1 MFDLTPRDRLRYLR
15 MGKQSLLR
23 IPLEALNSESNWIVW
38 TVLGIALCLLL
49 LSTSVT
55 AQDTPRELRKIARN
69 PFADVLKVPVEE
81 DVTFTAGP
89 FNRNA
94 NSLQL
99 QPVIP
104 LQMTNGLLLISR
116 ILATTVV
123 YQPDLGQKSGGSTGW
138 GDINSTFFFTPAHV
152 KKVIWGMGPSL
163 LIPTATETELGA
175 GKWGIGPSGV
185 VLVEPAWGSASMLVR
200 NIWSIAGDSKR
211 QHVNQMEFD
220 LSFSYNLPNGW
231 YLTSG
236 PSIAA
241 DWTQQTGERWLVPF
255 GGGAGRSLN
264 IGKQALDWNLT
275 LYRNAIRP
283 ASQASPKWQL
293 NLQFTLLY
301 PKQARPA
308 AR

>member
-1 MFDLTPRDRLRYLR
+1 MR
-15 MGKQSLLR
+15 M
-23 IPLEALNSESNWIVW
+23 
-38 TVLGIALCLLL
+38 TV
-49 LSTSVT
+49 
-55 AQDTPRELRKIARN
+55 
-69 PFADVLKVPVEE
+69 
-81 DVTFTAGP
+81 

-104 LQMTNGLLLISR
+104 LQMTNGWLLISR

-123 YQPDLGQKSGGSTGW
+123 YQPDLGQKSGGTTGL
-138 GDINSTFFFTPAHV
+138 GDINSTFFLTPAHV
-152 KKVIWGMGPSL
+152 RKVIWGTGPSL
-163 LIPTATETELGA
+163 LIPTATDSAIGA

-185 VLVEPAWGSASMLVR
+185 VLAEPAWGSAGVLVQ

-211 QHVNQMEFD
+211 STVNQMQFN
-220 LSFSYNLPNGW
+220 LSFSYNLPSGW

-264 IGKQALDWNLT
+264 IRKQAVDWNLT

-283 ASQASPKWQL
+283 ASQISPKWQL
-293 NLQFTLLY
+293 SLQFTLLF
-301 PKQARPA
+301 PKKPSPETR
-308 AR
+308 